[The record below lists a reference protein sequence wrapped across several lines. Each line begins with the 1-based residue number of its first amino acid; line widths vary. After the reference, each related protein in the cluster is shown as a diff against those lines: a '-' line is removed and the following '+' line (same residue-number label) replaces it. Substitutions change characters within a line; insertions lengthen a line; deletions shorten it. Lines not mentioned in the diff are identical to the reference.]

1 MNYVI
6 NPKTNRPVKMG
17 SRTHRQLICDAINR
31 IEARDSSC
39 IYDGDENGEPDIEK
53 FNKKLQ
59 YLCVYNNK
67 IIARYKKIKSE
78 QLLNHIIKVI
88 PNVID
93 SYLGQVDEADDSVTL
108 KNKLIQCLHNKLLE

>member
-1 MNYVI
+1 MEFVI
-6 NPKTNRPVKMG
+6 NPKTGRPIRIG

-39 IYDGDENGEPDIEK
+39 VYDGDENSEPDLEK

-78 QLLNHIIKVI
+78 QLLNHIIKII
-88 PNVID
+88 PKVID
-93 SYLGQVDEADDSVTL
+93 SYLGQVDQDDDPATL
-108 KNKLIQCLHNKLLE
+108 RNKLNQCLHNKLLE